1 MAEIERMAALCMKDL
16 DEEEMDDED
25 VDDEDLLVI
34 PVKHILV
41 RTLHIKPSASF
52 HVTVKSFFSCSHFPA
67 QTRHLLLLVGSS
79 SIFFSMH
86 LCCDIKY

>member
-52 HVTVKSFFSCSHFPA
+52 HVTVK
-67 QTRHLLLLVGSS
+67 
-79 SIFFSMH
+79 
-86 LCCDIKY
+86 